1 MLTESAFAK
10 VNLGL
15 AVTARRGDG
24 FHELDTIF
32 ARLNLADELH
42 GEATGNG
49 FTLELQAE
57 PGLPGAA
64 ELNAGDNL
72 VLRAARD
79 FAAATGAGGARFRL
93 VKRIPVA
100 AGLGGGSADA
110 AAALRLLARLYPRE
124 AAAVDLMAL
133 ARNLGSDV
141 PFMLL
146 DVPAAR
152 GRGRGERLEPL
163 ELPQRQLVLA
173 NPLVPV
179 AAADAYAWLQ
189 NFSRRQP
196 AERIVQAL
204 QQHGEP
210 RWQNALQAG
219 VTREVP
225 QMREV
230 IGELRAEGLQG
241 VLMSGSGSTAF
252 GLAQDRDAAEKAAA
266 ALRARRPDWWVAA
279 DGIGSQPARS

>member
-1 MLTESAFAK
+1 MITESAFAK

-32 ARLNLADELH
+32 ARLTLADELH
-42 GEATGNG
+42 AEAAED
-49 FTLELQAE
+49 FTLSLQVD
-57 PGLPGAA
+57 PGLPGART
-64 ELNAGDNL
+64 LPAGDNL
-72 VLRAARD
+72 VLQAARE
-79 FAAATGAGGARFRL
+79 FSAATGAAGAHFRL
-93 VKRIPVA
+93 TKRIPVA

-124 AAAVDLMAL
+124 AEAADLPAL
-133 ARNLGSDV
+133 ARYLGSDV

-146 DVPAAR
+146 DTAAAR
-152 GRGRGERLEPL
+152 GRGRGERLDPL
-163 ELPQRQLVLA
+163 ELPQRHIVLA

-179 AAADAYAWLQ
+179 SAADAYAWLQ

-196 AERIVQAL
+196 VERIVDAL
-204 QQHGEP
+204 RDFEEP

-225 QMREV
+225 AMREV
-230 IGELRAEGLQG
+230 LAELRSEGLQG
-241 VLMSGSGSTAF
+241 VLMSGSGSTGF
-252 GLAQDRDAAEKAAA
+252 GLAFDDAEAQRAAA
-266 ALRARRPDWWVAA
+266 AVSARRPDWWVAVDA
-279 DGIGSQPARS
+279 VGVQPGRS